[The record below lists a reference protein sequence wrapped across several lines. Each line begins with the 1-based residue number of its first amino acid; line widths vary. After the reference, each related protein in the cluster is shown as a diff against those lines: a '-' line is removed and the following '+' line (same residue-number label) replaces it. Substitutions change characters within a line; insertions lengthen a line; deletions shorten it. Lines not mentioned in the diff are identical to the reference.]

1 MKMETA
7 NLRLF
12 CPRESEKLI
21 FESMA
26 RFMIMDAGRRWGKT
40 LSAINWLL
48 EGTWKYGG
56 ENWWV
61 VPIYKIGRI
70 AWRRLT
76 GCVPKRAIRDCSKV
90 EMRMELISGGSIEIR
105 SADNPENL
113 RGEGLKR
120 LVIDEAARVPRDAW
134 EESLRPSLSDNQGRA
149 LFISTPKGRNWFFD
163 LWTKGQDPLQKNNF
177 ESWKFPTWDNPK
189 ITKADVDQAR
199 ESLPADVFQQE
210 YEAEFLEDSA
220 GVFRNIKSCI
230 KGILEKPDKDKTYYA
245 GLDLARLTDFTVL
258 SIIDQNKHL
267 VFFDRFN
274 KIDWTYQKARIIE
287 SIKNYKAKLLMDS
300 TGIGDPILD
309 DLSRALV
316 NIEGFKFTNESKKDL
331 IQSLAIS
338 FEQDK
343 ITIPEIKELV
353 NELSIFEYEMTRSGN
368 VRYSAP
374 EGYHDDCVISLALAN
389 WCCNEG
395 NLMPGFFFTGGKKR
409 IAA

>member
-70 AWRRLT
+70 AWRRLI

-120 LVIDEAARVPRDAW
+120 LVIDEAARVLRDAW

-230 KGILEKPDKDKTYYA
+230 KGILEEPHKDKTYYA

-316 NIEGFKFTNESKKDL
+316 NIEGLKFTNESKKDL

-338 FEQDK
+338 FEQNK

-395 NLMPGFFFTGGKKR
+395 NLMPGFFFAGGEKR
-409 IAA
+409 MAA